1 MIAGRW
7 CTVGTAVVVAAGLA
21 FAPGTA
27 SAQLAPASGSS
38 TAVTDWDA
46 SAARAAIAGC
56 LSPANDPLHESR
68 MYAMSNIAI
77 SDALNA
83 IDRRSKPYAVDFRV
97 PRWTSAPAAVAA
109 AAHGVLVPLLR
120 ELEVDFGPACI
131 NAGLAS
137 VESDYATAMAR
148 IPSGPAK
155 AAGVRAGTRAARAVL
170 ALRSH
175 DGSDTPLQ
183 DRNYPQGTTPGA
195 YRFTPGQTFAFA
207 VGWGKVTPFA
217 LSSSSQFKP
226 EPPYK
231 VTSKK
236 YAADVNEIKRLGG
249 DGVTTTSAR
258 TPKQTE
264 TALFWIES
272 APLQWNRIARQ
283 LAGSAHLDLWQQVRL
298 YGLLNIAQA
307 DGYIASFQTKY
318 DYNFWRPVT
327 AIRLAGSD
335 GNLRTTADPSWTPL
349 APTPPIPDYDSAHSV
364 EGAAGAAV
372 FQRFFGTD
380 HYSFTACSLTLPAGS
395 TCNDPVPV
403 LHRFTRFSQAANEN
417 GISRIFVGYHFRHAV
432 EVGLKDGHET
442 GLWAASHTLQR
453 VSACKSR

>member
-1 MIAGRW
+1 MTVRKTWVA
-7 CTVGTAVVVAAGLA
+7 CTVVVVAAGLA
-21 FAPGTA
+21 LAPGTA
-27 SAQLAPASGSS
+27 TAQRAPTTGSS

-46 SAARAAIAGC
+46 TAARAAVAGC

-83 IDRRSKPYAVDFRV
+83 IDRRSKPYAVDFRA

-120 ELEVDFGPACI
+120 ELEVDFGAACI
-131 NAGLAS
+131 NAGVAI
-137 VESDYATAMAR
+137 VESDYAAAMAA
-148 IPSGPAK
+148 IPSGRAK
-155 AAGVRAGTRAARAVL
+155 ASGVRTGIRAAKAVL

-183 DRNYPQGTTPGA
+183 DPNYPQGTKPGA
-195 YRFTPGQTFAFA
+195 YRFTPGQTFAFG

-217 LSSSSQFKP
+217 LRSSSQFKP

-231 VTSKK
+231 VTSKA

-249 DGVTTTSAR
+249 DGVTTPSAR

-272 APLQWNRIARQ
+272 APLQWNRIARS
-283 LAGSAHLDLWQQVRL
+283 LAGSSHLDLWEQARL

-307 DGYIASFQTKY
+307 DGYIGSFQIKY

-327 AIRLAGSD
+327 AIRLAGID
-335 GNLRTTADPSWTPL
+335 GNPRTKGDPTWTPL

-364 EGAAGAAV
+364 EGAAGAAA
-372 FQRFFGTD
+372 FQSFFGTD
-380 HYSFTACSLTLPAGS
+380 RYSFSACSLTVPAGE
-395 TCNDPVPV
+395 TCNDKNPV
-403 LHRFTRFSQAANEN
+403 LHHFTRFSQAAQEN
-417 GISRIFVGYHFRHAV
+417 GISRILVGFHFRHAV
-432 EVGLKDGHET
+432 EAGLKDGHET
-442 GLWAASHTLQR
+442 GLWAAAHTLQPI
-453 VSACKSR
+453 CKSH